1 MVSLD
6 PRVRSL
12 LVAVGIAVV
21 GLVVGLG
28 ILLGVGLAAA
38 GAGVEFT
45 PTVLIVLSLASFQGV
60 AFGGVA
66 LLYLRYRGVD
76 LDYVGARL
84 PTGRELLFAVAGYV
98 GAFGAVIVIGT
109 IVGLLGVETGT
120 NQAAELGRQSPE
132 TLLLLVPASFLLIG
146 PGEELLYRGVVQ
158 NRLRETFPPVPG
170 IVLASA
176 IFAAIH
182 FVALTGGASA
192 RLVTVGI
199 LFFPSLVF
207 GTLYELTGNITVPA
221 LVHGAYNA
229 TLFTLLY
236 IALQYADMA
245 GETPTPG
252 LLAAVGL

>member
-12 LVAVGIAVV
+12 LVAVSIAVLGLAV
-21 GLVVGLG
+21 GLLLLLALGL
-28 ILLGVGLAAA
+28 
-38 GAGVEFT
+38 GAGVLGVEFS
-45 PTVLIVLSLASFQGV
+45 PIVLVVLSLISFQGV

-66 LLYLRYRGVD
+66 LLYLRYRGVG
-76 LDYVGARL
+76 LDYVGARV
-84 PTGRELLFAVAGYV
+84 PGGRDLLLAVAGYV
-98 GAFGAVIVIGT
+98 GAFGSIIVIGT
-109 IVGLLGVETGT
+109 LVGLLGVETGT
-120 NQAAELGRQSPE
+120 NQAAELGREAPE

-158 NRLRETFPPVPG
+158 NRLRETFDAVPG

-176 IFAAIH
+176 IFAGVH

-207 GTLYELTGNITVPA
+207 GTIYELTDNIAVPA
-221 LVHGAYNA
+221 LVHATYNA
-229 TLFTLLY
+229 TLFSLLY
-236 IALQYADMA
+236 VALRFADLGAEM
-245 GETPTPG
+245 G
-252 LLAAVGL
+252 LLAPV